1 MSEYKSYFE
10 VKNKTSNRI
19 FGLFISSI
27 LILISIY
34 LYYFYSSFN
43 YYLIY
48 SLIIIL
54 IISIFFQKILY
65 YPNKLFFI
73 FATKIGDLIGI
84 LIMFII
90 YFTLILPIGLIMRII
105 DRDFAKNKIY
115 TNKQSYWKYNEEKIN
130 FKNQF

>member
-10 VKNKTSNRI
+10 VKNKTSNRL

-27 LILISIY
+27 LFLISIY
-34 LYYFYSSFN
+34 LYYFYNSFN

-48 SLIIIL
+48 SLIILLIL
-54 IISIFFQKILY
+54 SIFFQKILY

-73 FATKIGDLIGI
+73 FATKLGDLIGI

-90 YFTLILPIGLIMRII
+90 YFILVLPIGIIMRII

-115 TNKQSYWKYNEEKIN
+115 LNKESYWKNCDEKIN